1 MWHVNYK
8 TKNVN
13 DFLTE
18 KLTVMERS
26 CQRDDQHSK
35 RENLE
40 IVAIPSSINNC
51 NLENAVCSITSEVDV
66 DKTGN
71 TMEKFH
77 RVSSKGDILV
87 KFSSRKTLK
96 QVLKVTRNQK
106 NIYLEEVKLN
116 GVFNV
121 KLFTNQTFVNIKKF
135 YDQRVESFIEW
146 RIYLPTIFLTE
157 TQK

>member
-1 MWHVNYK
+1 
-8 TKNVN
+8 
-13 DFLTE
+13 
-18 KLTVMERS
+18 MERS
-26 CQRDDQHSK
+26 CYRDDQYSR

-40 IVAIPSSINNC
+40 IVSIPSSINNC
-51 NLENAVCSITSEVDV
+51 NLENVACSITIEVDV

-71 TMEKFH
+71 TMEKCH
-77 RVSSKGDILV
+77 RVSSEGDILV

-96 QVLKVTRNQK
+96 QVLKVTRYQK
-106 NIYLEEVKLN
+106 NICLEEVKLN

-121 KLFTNQTFVNIKKF
+121 KLFTNQTFARIKEF

-146 RIYLPTIFLTE
+146 GIYLPIIFLTE